1 MQPIRLQD
9 KLQKI
14 FAPHA
19 KKKRSNMFA
28 VFGRETNDPAD
39 HAGETSDGRPIS
51 AASVEE
57 AVEYLKK
64 TGGNVLISTG
74 SKELHLY
81 TRIKDYKERCFAR
94 VLSTQEAVAEAVRLG
109 FEGKH
114 LIAMQGPYS
123 EELNLAMLKHI
134 NAAYFVTKESG
145 GAGGFEEKK
154 KAAQKAGA
162 ELIVIARPKE
172 EGKSLQEV
180 KKLMEEFLA
189 KENLL

>member
-28 VFGRETNDPAD
+28 VFGKEKRTIRLIMREKRVT
-39 HAGETSDGRPIS
+39 E
-51 AASVEE
+51 EE

>member
-1 MQPIRLQD
+1 M
-9 KLQKI
+9 
-14 FAPHA
+14 
-19 KKKRSNMFA
+19 
-28 VFGRETNDPAD
+28 
-39 HAGETSDGRPIS
+39 
-51 AASVEE
+51 
-57 AVEYLKK
+57 
-64 TGGNVLISTG
+64 LISTG

-81 TRIKDYKERCFAR
+81 TRIKDYKERFFAR